1 MSLQYIVKKYTQLL
15 PVQTFITP
23 LQLLLMGKGGGAAH
37 AASQYPFTWT
47 KIAPI
52 VFTAN

>member
-15 PVQTFITP
+15 PVQTIITP
-23 LQLLLMGKGGGAAH
+23 LQLLVMGKGGAAH
-37 AASQYPFTWT
+37 AVSQYPFTWT